1 MTSPGPR
8 YCPGCG
14 TARVADMPFCP
25 GCGLD
30 LAALGDPA
38 SGGVG
43 GTGATSRAPAPSHAG
58 PTTAG
63 ATTFL
68 PPTAPQSA
76 LVEEWEA
83 PRASLGRSATS
94 TRSRSA
100 RGVRVPPFVIVALLV
115 AVGLVALGL
124 LRLPDLGSSARSGG
138 ALPTLG
144 LGQTPG
150 AAAQTM
156 PGAATQAPVAPI
168 VGLTILSPSDG
179 QAVGSKDVLII
190 GAAPPGVTITRDIS
204 FGLDQHATV
213 DGTGHW
219 AIQVGL
225 NEGDNKLTFR
235 IGDDH
240 STERTIRII
249 YQPSRPQLDP
259 TSQPGSS

>member
-1 MTSPGPR
+1 MN
-8 YCPGCG
+8 
-14 TARVADMPFCP
+14 
-25 GCGLD
+25 

-38 SGGVG
+38 EPI
-43 GTGATSRAPAPSHAG
+43 GATAAGPAGTTSLAPPAPVR
-58 PTTAG
+58 
-63 ATTFL
+63 
-68 PPTAPQSA
+68 SA
-76 LVEEWEA
+76 LVDEWETA
-83 PRASLGRSATS
+83 RATGIRSSTSIGPRP
-94 TRSRSA
+94 TRDLRI
-100 RGVRVPPFVIVALLV
+100 PPFVIVAVLV
-115 AVGLVALGL
+115 AVGLVTLGL

-144 LGQTPG
+144 ADQTPG
-150 AAAQTM
+150 AVLQTM

-179 QAVGSKDVLII
+179 QAVGSKDVLVI
-190 GAAPPGVTITRDIS
+190 GAAPPGVTITRDVS

-225 NEGDNKLTFR
+225 NEGDNNLKFR

-249 YQPSRPQLDP
+249 YTPPRPRLDP
-259 TSQPGSS
+259 SGPPPST